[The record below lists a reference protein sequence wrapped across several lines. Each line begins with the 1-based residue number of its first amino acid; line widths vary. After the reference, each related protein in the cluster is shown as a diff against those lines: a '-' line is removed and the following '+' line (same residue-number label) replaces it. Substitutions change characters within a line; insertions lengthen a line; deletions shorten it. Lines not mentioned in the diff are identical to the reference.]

1 MCMGRIDII
10 LPDDKE
16 KKLRMEVGRRV
27 GVKRGPLTD
36 AIIEA
41 IDAVVRGR
49 KGEKEMSGKLILD
62 STLAYPAEFVRSVI
76 RTSKSEH
83 A

>member
-16 KKLRMEVGRRV
+16 KEFRMEVGRRV
-27 GVKRGPLTD
+27 GVKRGALTD

-41 IDAVVRGR
+41 IDAWLEKGKEKR
-49 KGEKEMSGKLILD
+49 K
-62 STLAYPAEFVRSVI
+62 
-76 RTSKSEH
+76 
-83 A
+83 

>member
-1 MCMGRIDII
+1 MCMGRIDIN

-27 GVKRGPLTD
+27 GVKRGALTG

-41 IDAVVRGR
+41 IDAWLAEGKEKR
-49 KGEKEMSGKLILD
+49 K
-62 STLAYPAEFVRSVI
+62 
-76 RTSKSEH
+76 
-83 A
+83 

>member
-1 MCMGRIDII
+1 MGRIDII

-27 GVKRGPLTD
+27 GVKRGALAD

-41 IDAVVRGR
+41 IDAWLE
-49 KGEKEMSGKLILD
+49 KGEEKRK
-62 STLAYPAEFVRSVI
+62 
-76 RTSKSEH
+76 
-83 A
+83 

>member
-1 MCMGRIDII
+1 MGRIDII

-27 GVKRGPLTD
+27 GVKRGALTN

-41 IDAVVRGR
+41 IDAWLE
-49 KGEKEMSGKLILD
+49 KGEK
-62 STLAYPAEFVRSVI
+62 
-76 RTSKSEH
+76 
-83 A
+83 

>member
-1 MCMGRIDII
+1 MGRIDII

-27 GVKRGPLTD
+27 GVKRGALTN

-41 IDAVVRGR
+41 IDAWLE
-49 KGEKEMSGKLILD
+49 KGEEKRK
-62 STLAYPAEFVRSVI
+62 
-76 RTSKSEH
+76 
-83 A
+83 

>member
-1 MCMGRIDII
+1 MGRIDII

-27 GVKRGPLTD
+27 GVKRGALTN

-41 IDAVVRGR
+41 IDAWLEKDKER
-49 KGEKEMSGKLILD
+49 KK
-62 STLAYPAEFVRSVI
+62 
-76 RTSKSEH
+76 
-83 A
+83 

>member
-1 MCMGRIDII
+1 VRMGRIDII

-27 GVKRGPLTD
+27 GVKRGALTD

-41 IDAVVRGR
+41 IDAWLEEGKKKR
-49 KGEKEMSGKLILD
+49 K
-62 STLAYPAEFVRSVI
+62 
-76 RTSKSEH
+76 
-83 A
+83 